1 MSFKII
7 VDSCCDLSPE
17 VLSTGVYQ
25 SIPLTIHVGDS
36 EFRDDETLRTEVLV
50 DAMAMCQEASHTACP
65 APAEYLAAYEAAEG
79 DVYVVTLSALLSGSH
94 NSAWQAAQIFREEH
108 PDRNIH
114 VFNSCSAASGE
125 VLVALAIQRLASAG
139 MPFKRVVTE
148 VEQFI
153 YQMQTMFVL
162 ESLENLRKNG
172 RLTKLQAVITGA
184 LKIKLFMGATPEGEI
199 CKLGQALTI
208 KQALGKMVDKV
219 AADAS
224 HVGRTLAI
232 CHCNCLERAFQVKS
246 MIEAKCKF
254 AHILI
259 TEAGGITSVYANDGG
274 IVIAY

>member
-1 MSFKII
+1 MSFEII

-114 VFNSCSAASGE
+114 VFNSCSASAGE
-125 VLVALAIQRLASAG
+125 THIALALSKLASSG
-139 MPFKRVVTE
+139 MPFGEVVAE
-148 VEQFI
+148 MDRRI
-153 YQMQTMFVL
+153 AQMNTLFVL
-162 ESLENLRKNG
+162 ENLDVLRKAG
-172 RLTKLQAVITGA
+172 RLTRVQSLVTGA
-184 LKIKLFMGATPEGEI
+184 LRVKLVMGSTPQGEI
-199 CKLGQALTI
+199 MRHGQALSI
-208 KQALGKMVDKV
+208 KQALNKLCAIM
-219 AADAS
+219 AADQRHRGRLLCIS
-224 HVGRTLAI
+224 HCLCRERAEYLRTLAFKT
-232 CHCNCLERAFQVKS
+232 CDFADVR
-246 MIEAKCKF
+246 IEE
-254 AHILI
+254 
-259 TEAGGITSVYANDGG
+259 TRGISSFYANSGG
-274 IVIAY
+274 IVAAY